1 MAQKK
6 HSMVV
11 VFSGGMDSTVL
22 LYRALQD
29 YNVSSAVSFNYG
41 QRHSKELEYAKR
53 TCEEL
58 NLKHH
63 IIDLSQ
69 SGITEALSQSGSSL
83 IDMTSS
89 VPDGHY
95 AEENMKSTVVPN
107 RNMIMLSIALGIAV
121 SEGAQAV
128 ATGVH
133 AGDHFIYPDC
143 RPSFLLA
150 TALAGYLGNEG
161 FGKLWRSPV
170 WAPFV
175 HKTKADI
182 AFTGFEI
189 GVPFEKTWSCYKGGE
204 KHCGRC
210 GTCVERLEAIHEALE
225 RVIELQKSGSWGP
238 ILPADQTQY
247 EDEEFW
253 IKSTDGSISL

>member
-1 MAQKK
+1 
-6 HSMVV
+6 
-11 VFSGGMDSTVL
+11 
-22 LYRALQD
+22 
-29 YNVSSAVSFNYG
+29 
-41 QRHSKELEYAKR
+41 
-53 TCEEL
+53 
-58 NLKHH
+58 
-63 IIDLSQ
+63 
-69 SGITEALSQSGSSL
+69 
-83 IDMTSS
+83 
-89 VPDGHY
+89 
-95 AEENMKSTVVPN
+95 
-107 RNMIMLSIALGIAV
+107 
-121 SEGAQAV
+121 
-128 ATGVH
+128 H

-161 FGKLWRSPV
+161 FGELWRSPV

-225 RVIELQKSGSWGP
+225 RIFELQKSGSWGP
-238 ILPADQTQY
+238 VLPTDQTQY

-253 IKSTDGSISL
+253 IKTADGSISL